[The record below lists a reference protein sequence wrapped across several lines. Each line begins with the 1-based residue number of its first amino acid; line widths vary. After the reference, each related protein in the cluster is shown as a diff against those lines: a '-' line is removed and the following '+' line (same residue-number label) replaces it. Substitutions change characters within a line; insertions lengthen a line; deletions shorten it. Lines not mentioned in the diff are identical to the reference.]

1 MAVLLE
7 AKVDLEGVAL
17 PAHLTP
23 LTGVNIYS
31 NVDTWRVGRDDAD
44 DGVEMMPKTWGNQ
57 F

>member
-1 MAVLLE
+1 ME
-7 AKVDLEGVAL
+7 AKVDLEGAAL